1 MIQFSIPQEKKARLI
16 LNTDAKNEVDDQF
29 AIVHAILSEAIEL
42 NGIIAAHF
50 GQERSQH
57 SEEDSFAEVMH
68 LVDLMHIHP
77 EFPIIHGGKHAI
89 PDDHTPVM
97 SEGVQLIIDEAMKD
111 DPRPLHIAFLG
122 PLTDMA
128 SALMVAPQIRQ
139 RNIKVIWIGGRNWP
153 CGGWEYNLQNDIAAA
168 SYVFQ
173 SDVELWQIPRDVYRM
188 MPVGFPE
195 LYTKVHPYGQIGEY
209 LCDNVI
215 RFNNAEVGRPVGF
228 RDFGDSPAV
237 GVVLY
242 EDCGEFE
249 WRPAP
254 AIDAQMHYVHTGK
267 NRPIKVYK
275 NINSRF
281 ILEDF
286 FALLQLFHQ
295 N

>member
-1 MIQFSIPQEKKARLI
+1 MIHFGIPQEKRARLI

-29 AIVHAILSEAIEL
+29 AIVHAILSESIEL

-57 SEEDSFAEVMH
+57 SEEDSYAEIKH
-68 LVDLMHIHP
+68 LVNLMDIQP
-77 EFPIIHGGKHAI
+77 DYPIVHGGKHAI
-89 PDDHTPVM
+89 PDDHTPVL
-97 SEGVQLIIDEAMKD
+97 SEGAQLIINEAMKD

-128 SALMVAPQIRQ
+128 SALMLAPQIRK
-139 RNIKVIWIGGRNWP
+139 RHIRVIWIGGRNWP
-153 CGGWEYNLQNDIAAA
+153 CGGWEYNLQNDIVAAN
-168 SYVFQ
+168 YVFH

-195 LYTKVHPYGQIGEY
+195 LYTKVHPYGRIGEY

-215 RFNNAEVGRPVGF
+215 RFNNAEADRPVGF
-228 RDFGDSPAV
+228 RNLGDSPAV

-242 EDCGEFE
+242 EDCGESE

-254 AIDAQMHYVHTGK
+254 AIDAQMHYIHTGK

-295 N
+295 S

>member
-1 MIQFSIPQEKKARLI
+1 MIQFGIPREKKSRLI
-16 LNTDAKNEVDDQF
+16 LNSDAKNEVDDQF

-57 SEEDSFAEVMH
+57 SEEDSYAEILH
-68 LVDLMHIHP
+68 LVDLMQI
-77 EFPIIHGGKHAI
+77 ELDFPIVHGGTHALQ
-89 PDDHTPVM
+89 DDCTPVM
-97 SEGVQLIIDEAMKD
+97 SDGVQLIINEAMKED
-111 DPRPLHIAFLG
+111 SRPLFIAFLG

-128 SALMVAPQIRQ
+128 SALMLAPEIMQ

-168 SYVFQ
+168 NYVFQ

-195 LYTKVHPYGQIGEY
+195 LYTKVHPYGEIGKY

-215 RFNNAEVGRPVGF
+215 RFNNADVGRPAGF
-228 RDFGDSPAV
+228 RDLGDSPAV

-242 EDCGEFE
+242 DDCGESD

-254 AIDAQMHYVHTGK
+254 SFDAQMHYIHTGR

-295 N
+295 K